1 LVVSNPV
8 AGTYTWYLNGEELI
22 GEQNPQIA
30 INALGVYTVLVNI
43 NGCNSALSQG
53 YEVSSV
59 GFADHDSDNIH
70 IYSDALGSLRIE
82 NWDDEVKGIELF
94 DLSGRIIDR
103 LDRTSN
109 AKLISLSYNHELPE
123 GIYLIRIQMQQ
134 STKVHKIVLRH

>member
-1 LVVSNPV
+1 
-8 AGTYTWYLNGEELI
+8 LNGEELI
-22 GEQNPQIA
+22 GEQSPQIP
-30 INALGVYTVLVNI
+30 ISALGIYTVSVNV
-43 NGCNSALSQG
+43 NGCNTSLSQG

-59 GFADHDSDNIH
+59 GFADHDSGNIRV
-70 IYSDALGSLRIE
+70 YSDALGSLRIE

-109 AKLISLSYNHELPE
+109 AKLMSLSYNHELPE
-123 GIYLIRIQMQQ
+123 GIYLIRVQMQQ